1 MRKVHVLQ
9 IVFVVIQIIAAFPL
23 TIAVFGD
30 MDPDILSVSAIVI
43 WVGMLGNLV
52 CAILR
57 AVQESKK
64 K

>member
-1 MRKVHVLQ
+1 MNKTHGLQ
-9 IVFVVIQIIAAFPL
+9 IIFVIVQVIAAIPL
-23 TIAVFGD
+23 TAAVFGD
-30 MDPDILSVSAIVI
+30 MDPDVISVSAVAI

-52 CAILR
+52 CAIIR